1 MNQTIQHISPNPAL
15 DFANGILEETNGAL
29 ELIEILRDI
38 ADGVD
43 EKATTNDR
51 IAANTVLLDRGLGKC
66 PKQPPAPGPN
76 PNPAP
81 PTDDTDVRALRESP
95 PAIPHD
101 EPESPRLVT
110 QIDNSLHDSLGPAP
124 SAHTPNRHSRE
135 GGNPESYDTSDSPEQ
150 NIPESPA
157 PFNPY
162 SIHLTIQQHIL
173 AITNNGQTIR
183 RNLLEIARA
192 KDDPKAC
199 PEQEPALSLSKP
211 VLSPVEG
218 PVLSKAEGGRRI
230 TTYHRR
236 RAVTLL
242 IDRLL
247 GTDPNALRSAVCP
260 ECRRKWTTHS
270 GSHDH
275 PVSDRKA
282 SPGRKVRYID
292 PEALAEVRAEIQR
305 MKDEGI
311 LTPDP
316 NAPKIDISMYRMPKD
331 FDATP
336 YAKEAAAKFW
346 ADVELRLE
354 RQKQWPAIE
363 ERRRKKLAQI
373 YPSHSENEPPDT

>member
-1 MNQTIQHISPNPAL
+1 MNQTIQHISPSPAL

-38 ADGVD
+38 ADGAD

-173 AITNNGQTIR
+173 AITNNGQTLR

-199 PEQEPALSLSKP
+199 PEQEPAL
-211 VLSPVEG
+211 
-218 PVLSKAEGGRRI
+218 KA
-230 TTYHRR
+230 
-236 RAVTLL
+236 
-242 IDRLL
+242 
-247 GTDPNALRSAVCP
+247 CP
-260 ECRRKWTTHS
+260 EQSRRGPK
-270 GSHDH
+270 DH
-275 PVSDRKA
+275 NLPPPKGHHHPHR
-282 SPGRKVRYID
+282 PPLGHR
-292 PEALAEVRAEIQR
+292 PQR
-305 MKDEGI
+305 
-311 LTPDP
+311 
-316 NAPKIDISMYRMPKD
+316 APKRGLPRMPPKVD
-331 FDATP
+331 DP
-336 YAKEAAAKFW
+336 
-346 ADVELRLE
+346 LRFT
-354 RQKQWPAIE
+354 RSPCIRSKGFAW
-363 ERRRKKLAQI
+363 
-373 YPSHSENEPPDT
+373 T

>member
-1 MNQTIQHISPNPAL
+1 MTTATQHISPNPAL

-51 IAANTVLLDRGLGKC
+51 IAANIVLADRGLGKC
-66 PKQPPAPGPN
+66 PKQVSPSPGPS
-76 PNPAP
+76 PDPDSSASS
-81 PTDDTDVRALRESP
+81 ESP
-95 PAIPHD
+95 SVVPHN
-101 EPESPRLVT
+101 EPESPRIVT

-124 SAHTPNRHSRE
+124 SAHTEPALSLPKGQSTDLPHSAE
-135 GGNPESYDTSDSPEQ
+135 HD
-150 NIPESPA
+150 IPESPA

-192 KDDPKAC
+192 EDDPKAC
-199 PEQEPALSLSKP
+199 PEQR
-211 VLSPVEG
+211 
-218 PVLSKAEGGRRI
+218 RRI

-236 RAVTLL
+236 RATTIL

-260 ECRRKWTTHS
+260 ECRRKWTTHP

-275 PVSDRKA
+275 PESDRKV

-373 YPSHSENEPPDT
+373 YPSHSEDESGNSDPPDP

>member
-1 MNQTIQHISPNPAL
+1 MTATTQHISPNPAL
-15 DFANGILEETNGAL
+15 DFAKGILEETNGAL

-51 IAANTVLLDRGLGKC
+51 IAANTVLADRGLGKC

-81 PTDDTDVRALRESP
+81 ETNTKEPIA
-95 PAIPHD
+95 HD

-110 QIDNSLHDSLGPAP
+110 QIDNSLNQSIGPAP
-124 SAHTPNRHSRE
+124 SAHTEPALSLPKGHSRE
-135 GGNPESYDTSDSPEQ
+135 SGNPESFDTSDSPEQ
-150 NIPESPA
+150 NILD

-162 SIHLTIQQHIL
+162 SIHLTIQRHIL

-183 RNLLEIARA
+183 DNLLEIARA
-192 KDDPKAC
+192 EDDPKAC
-199 PEQEPALSLSKP
+199 PEQR
-211 VLSPVEG
+211 
-218 PVLSKAEGGRRI
+218 RRI

-236 RAVTLL
+236 RAAILL
-242 IDRLL
+242 IDRVL

-260 ECRRKWTTHS
+260 ECRRKWTTHP

-275 PVSDRKA
+275 PVSDRKV

-373 YPSHSENEPPDT
+373 YPSYSDDKSSEADPPDT

>member
-1 MNQTIQHISPNPAL
+1 MNQTTQHISPNPAL
-15 DFANGILEETNGAL
+15 DFAKGILEETNGAL

-66 PKQPPAPGPN
+66 PKQAPAPGPN
-76 PNPAP
+76 PSPAP
-81 PTDDTDVRALRESP
+81 ETEACPE
-95 PAIPHD
+95 PA
-101 EPESPRLVT
+101 EEGRGACPERSRRVT
-110 QIDNSLHDSLGPAP
+110 QIHNSLNQSIGPAP
-124 SAHTPNRHSRE
+124 SAHTEPALSLPKGQSTDLPHSAE
-135 GGNPESYDTSDSPEQ
+135 HDTS
-150 NIPESPA
+150 ESPA
-157 PFNPY
+157 PFDPY

-192 KDDPKAC
+192 EDNSKAC

-236 RAVTLL
+236 RATTIL

-260 ECRRKWTTHS
+260 DCRRKWSTDD
-270 GSHDH
+270 GSHTHTETH
-275 PVSDRKA
+275 PKKT
-282 SPGRKVRYID
+282 PGRRMSKVD
-292 PEALAEVRAEIQR
+292 PEALAKVYAKLKQME
-305 MKDEGI
+305 DEGI

-316 NAPKIDISMYRMPKD
+316 NAEKIDITPYLPPQD
-331 FDATP
+331 FDLSP
-336 YAKEAAAKFW
+336 YAKEEAAKFW
-346 ADVELRLE
+346 ANIELRYE
-354 RQKQWPAIE
+354 RQQQWPAIE

-373 YPSHSENEPPDT
+373 YPSHSEDDKPPDT